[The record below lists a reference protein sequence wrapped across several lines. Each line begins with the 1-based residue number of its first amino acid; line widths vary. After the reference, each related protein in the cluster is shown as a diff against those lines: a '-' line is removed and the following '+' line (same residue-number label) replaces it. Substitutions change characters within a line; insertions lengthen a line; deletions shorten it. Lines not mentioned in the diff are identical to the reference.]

1 MTATRERRIR
11 PGLFLA
17 LLLMLLALSGCL
29 GSREELSGQEENT
42 EEGNGAVEDGEAILD
57 QELYILLHCNPDTER
72 LFFQNV
78 DTGRQEEF
86 TYGGGTYMYNRY
98 GESTIASRIPMGTL
112 VYLTYTEDNFLLSL
126 EETTDAFLFEDMTD
140 YRLDMEKAMI
150 TVLGKNYFYEEDLK
164 VFSRDNLIALNEV
177 SSLDALTIRGKGNK
191 VVSIVV
197 SRGHGTVS
205 LKNTALFEGGMV
217 SIGNVEAQVI
227 APDMRLEVPEGTY
240 MLSVANDGYG
250 GSQEITVNR
259 FEELEVDLEPLK
271 GEGPKYCQLTIS
283 AEPENTVVTLDGV
296 QLDYSQVQTLKYGV
310 YALKAKA
317 EGYESW
323 SGKLVVSSEE
333 ASMSIRLESLSDSEE
348 DDDKDEEDDDDKDE
362 DEDKDQEDD
371 KDQEADST
379 GSGESS
385 SADSGGTGSAGS
397 GESSSAGSGN

>member
-17 LLLMLLALSGCL
+17 LLLMLLALSGCQ

-42 EEGNGAVEDGEAILD
+42 EEGNGAAEDGEAILD

-333 ASMSIRLESLSDSEE
+333 ASMSIRLESLSDSKE